1 MMKNVLILNG
11 NPKRQSLCHTI
22 SDAYQSGV
30 APAHHVRRFDLGSMT
45 FDPDLSG
52 GYDSSKTLEPSLQ
65 EFQEMLLWAGHITI
79 VSPIWWGGIPAKL
92 KGMIDRS
99 LLPGFAFKYESGN
112 PNLIPLL
119 EGKTSQLILTMDA
132 PEEYAQVQADP
143 VLAQLNQFTLQFCG
157 IECLEPIFLCSA
169 SFVDNDII
177 LDWQAKV
184 RELASR
190 IV

>member
-1 MMKNVLILNG
+1 MKNVLILNG

-65 EFQEMLLWAGHITI
+65 EFQEMLLWADHITI
-79 VSPIWWGGIPAKL
+79 VGPIWWGGIPAKL
-92 KGMIDRS
+92 KGLIDRS
-99 LLPGFAFKYESGN
+99 LQPGFAFKYESGN
-112 PNLIPLL
+112 PNVIPLL

-132 PEEYAQVQADP
+132 PEEYDQMQAAP

-157 IECLEPIFLCSA
+157 IECFEPVFLCSA
-169 SFVDNDII
+169 SFVANDKIV
-177 LDWQAKV
+177 DWQTKM
-184 RELASR
+184 RELASQM
-190 IV
+190 V